1 VSQQVDANL
10 VELARSW
17 LSKLMPYRRAD
28 EALNS
33 ASSCDTV
40 LSFLSFLLNNG
51 CKPIGISE
59 DNAYIYMRCGDKLVS
74 LHILLVADSCQE
86 GFKSVVS
93 KAPKLSEEQ
102 ERELVDKRPYG
113 SIVFEGTG
121 VNLSVFWN
129 EPVFLG
135 TLKDIPL
142 YLEGVW
148 LHAYYPK
155 SEPPGYDLLI
165 RVNTVNKEGEKKT
178 IGLVEY
184 KLEEGEVKRKITM
197 LWPKLRELE
206 QEQEESK
213 KLLAVLNAK
222 WFIMDELLREA
233 ADMFIRGFKSIVIA
247 VLY

>member
-1 VSQQVDANL
+1 MSQQVDANL
-10 VELARSW
+10 VELVRKW
-17 LSKLMPYRRAD
+17 LDKLMPYRRAD
-28 EALNS
+28 EALIS
-33 ASSCDTV
+33 VSSCDTILPFL
-40 LSFLSFLLNNG
+40 LSLLNNG
-51 CKPIGISE
+51 CKPIGISK
-59 DNAYIYMRCGDKLVS
+59 DNVYIYMRCGDKLVS
-74 LHILLVADSCQE
+74 LHILLVVTSCPE
-86 GFKSVVS
+86 DVKSVVG

-102 ERELVDKRPYG
+102 ERELVDKRSYG

-165 RVNTVNKEGEKKT
+165 RVNTVNKEGKRKT

-184 KLEEGEVKRKITM
+184 KLEEGEVKRKIAM

-206 QEQEESK
+206 PEQEESK

-222 WFIMDELLREA
+222 WFIMDELIREV